1 LPQRRRQMQRLRRL
15 FLRAPLLDAI
25 PGGVLRVL
33 GSPVRLRL
41 LPPRRLTLR
50 PATGALPRSY
60 SWVGTEPMVAD
71 GTRSL
76 PGRWHRESSS
86 PCCCL
91 GFRWRFSS
99 DCLGN
104 FSKAH
109 LGNFSRA
116 PKRLSL
122 RDGWRMVVQEGSH
135 RQYKHPI
142 KKGRVTIAGHPS
154 MDLDPKTKSSILSTS
169 VIASRIFISQL
180 TPIYSPEWYF
190 CLCKRPRFT
199 RTAPTTRG

>member
-1 LPQRRRQMQRLRRL
+1 MQRLRRL

-116 PKRLSL
+116 PKF
-122 RDGWRMVVQEGSH
+122 VVVSS
-135 RQYKHPI
+135 RQHLKGAYNRARKHA
-142 KKGRVTIAGHPS
+142 AGHSPVWS
-154 MDLDPKTKSSILSTS
+154 PGVHVESRRPKSPPWRPPESTGPHAKSF
-169 VIASRIFISQL
+169 VFGGNA
-180 TPIYSPEWYF
+180 
-190 CLCKRPRFT
+190 CK
-199 RTAPTTRG
+199 

>member
-1 LPQRRRQMQRLRRL
+1 MQRLRRL

-116 PKRLSL
+116 PKIVQHGKQAADRRLEHQL
-122 RDGWRMVVQEGSH
+122 DLLFTLLGVLPQADPLLMEVERFFEGLFS
-135 RQYKHPI
+135 
-142 KKGRVTIAGHPS
+142 GGHEPLA
-154 MDLDPKTKSSILSTS
+154 DLDRLVEEAK
-169 VIASRIFISQL
+169 
-180 TPIYSPEWYF
+180 
-190 CLCKRPRFT
+190 KRL
-199 RTAPTTRG
+199 A

>member
-1 LPQRRRQMQRLRRL
+1 
-15 FLRAPLLDAI
+15 
-25 PGGVLRVL
+25 
-33 GSPVRLRL
+33 
-41 LPPRRLTLR
+41 
-50 PATGALPRSY
+50 
-60 SWVGTEPMVAD
+60 MVAD

-116 PKRLSL
+116 PKDFERLLGQVPGARVVIL
-122 RDGWRMVVQEGSH
+122 RSCNYPTDVAAEVIR
-135 RQYKHPI
+135 RNAI
-142 KKGRVTIAGHPS
+142 RIAELPRSQDHLII
-154 MDLDPKTKSSILSTS
+154 LD
-169 VIASRIFISQL
+169 Q
-180 TPIYSPEWYF
+180 
-190 CLCKRPRFT
+190 
-199 RTAPTTRG
+199 